1 LSKQER
7 ITDNTSPLAILLG
20 GVANVALPEK
30 TELSP
35 VQDDYAIKAYFGWLG
50 GSASWLS
57 HYATM
62 PFAEGTRPDNKWT
75 DTLSMGFIKSLPAN
89 QSRYVTSFYDHSKE
103 IGQAYADMRHFAEI
117 GDAQK
122 VEQIMTEKG
131 DKIALAKFYDKTS
144 KDMAQIRAAIRL
156 ITNDKDIPGDQ
167 KREEID
173 RLKTLISMLAEQA
186 ENVRKQMKAE

>member
-1 LSKQER
+1 
-7 ITDNTSPLAILLG
+7 
-20 GVANVALPEK
+20 
-30 TELSP
+30 
-35 VQDDYAIKAYFGWLG
+35 
-50 GSASWLS
+50 
-57 HYATM
+57 
-62 PFAEGTRPDNKWT
+62 
-75 DTLSMGFIKSLPAN
+75 
-89 QSRYVTSFYDHSKE
+89 
-103 IGQAYADMRHFAEI
+103 MRHFAEI